1 MKKMLI
7 LLVLIGCSVVGFGQ
21 DSVFTIE
28 GRLYDEEMSKPFRKN
43 KIYLIQN
50 ENKIDS
56 TFSNWRGFYRFKKLK
71 AGCYSV
77 VTTPYQMLVENDKIC
92 FENGGRGEIYY
103 GYNIL
108 KPLYVY
114 SEVPID
120 SSKIFTLKIQNK
132 REEELTDF
140 QYKFVSNGRTTTF
153 IFEKIDSNNRKL
165 RKFFSYEN
173 LIEAVE
179 NLEDIQKEF
188 PKDRYEI
195 FLNQNIPFAI
205 APIELTL
212 YQYTYYQIS
221 IEKEGYQPFEKMIK
235 IKANQSNFEFV
246 ITLEEK

>member
-1 MKKMLI
+1 
-7 LLVLIGCSVVGFGQ
+7 
-21 DSVFTIE
+21 
-28 GRLYDEEMSKPFRKN
+28 
-43 KIYLIQN
+43 
-50 ENKIDS
+50 
-56 TFSNWRGFYRFKKLK
+56 
-71 AGCYSV
+71 
-77 VTTPYQMLVENDKIC
+77 MLVENEKIY
-92 FENGGRGEIYY
+92 FEHGGRGEIYY

-246 ITLEEK
+246 ITIEEK